1 MAFGKVKVDQ
11 IIYTSGGGEATLNV
25 SGLIDVNAENLVI
38 SGTISGVT
46 GEFQTVLAPSGNFS
60 GLAVS
65 TGDFT
70 YITGVEIHALTL
82 LSGTTITGQTGNFD
96 VLNVGGHTST
106 GTISGNTITGQTGN
120 FDVLNANTAT
130 FVTGVTKERLTVT
143 GDAFF
148 VEDIFVTGS
157 GIFGSGVYS
166 TGGVIS
172 GITVQAGTGDFT
184 NITGSTVTGGT
195 GNFALGGYG
204 YLTISNN
211 RSPFSIGLIQFTD
224 GAGVDFYE
232 SGTANS
238 VGFDAPTGIAGNIRW
253 ALPSSDASVSGYA
266 LVSDASGTLS
276 WGPVGSEQLY
286 STGINASSIPGAGLI
301 YPVLKDNTT
310 GSGLARATSS
320 LSYNTAN
327 NYLNAVGLSGTTITG
342 GTGNFANGGYGYL
355 TISNNRSPFAGLGL
369 IQFTDG
375 AGVDFY
381 ESGTANSVGFNA
393 PTGMGLANIRWRLPS
408 SDASVSG
415 YALVSD
421 GATNLSWAPV
431 GGGQLYSTGI
441 NASSIPGAGLIYPVL
456 KDNTT
461 GSGLARATSSLFYNT
476 TNNYL
481 NAAGLSGGFITG
493 GTGNFAAG
501 GYGYMTISNTRSPF
515 AGLGLIQFTD
525 GAGVDFYESGTA
537 NSVGFNPPTGMAA
550 FTNIRWRLPSSD
562 ASVSGYALVS
572 DGATN
577 LSWAPVPN
585 LSGSTLGSP
594 GTTTLGVGTAV
605 VTGSFGASGSTIL
618 GFEAGA
624 GLQPTGTV
632 PKPLTSGVIIGAF
645 ALSGVTGTS
654 GNQNTV
660 IGWGAGANTRNPSG
674 TILIGYRTATSSN
687 PGTFKAT
694 QTNII
699 AIGNNA
705 GIDSGFTLASF
716 EAQNNV
722 IVGHEALNSIY
733 DATGNISIGNYSS
746 KNAGGSLFNTTVV
759 GNYALESGNTVSGG
773 VYIGHRAGISHSG
786 TNNHIVIGEEAYP
799 SPDNNTSENVAI
811 GYRVASESSGFLT
824 STVMIGGNNCAKGI
838 YSGTRNVAIG
848 SYIASNHFVTAWTN
862 SWTYTVAVGSDLA
875 KDDKP
880 QDSNVYVG
888 SFCGSTISGP
898 NNVLIGKNI
907 CSPTGVT
914 HTGGDNILIGS
925 NMFNHFG
932 NSQVSKNVSIGI
944 DNASNGHTVGS
955 VLVGYRAGQS
965 ITTGDGNT
973 LIGYRAGRSVQDGFQ
988 NTAVGYDALISTQVG
1003 YYNTAVGYASLT
1015 SNLNIGNTAV
1025 GNAALFSLTTG
1036 GFNTAIGNSAGYA
1049 GLGLVT
1055 GSNCTFIGHNS
1066 EPSAGGV
1073 NNEITL
1079 GNNLIT
1085 TLRCNQTSITS
1096 LSDERDKTNIAD
1108 LDHGIDFIKRLRPVK
1123 FEWARRDPQVTMVSG
1138 ERVYSPSEFNG
1149 KKDYGFIA
1157 QELQTVETELNTTE
1171 YTSLVLD
1178 SNPEKLE
1185 AAPLKTYPILVQAVK
1200 QLIDRLEAAEQTIT
1214 QLQGA

>member
-1 MAFGKVKVDQ
+1 
-11 IIYTSGGGEATLNV
+11 
-25 SGLIDVNAENLVI
+25 
-38 SGTISGVT
+38 
-46 GEFQTVLAPSGNFS
+46 
-60 GLAVS
+60 
-65 TGDFT
+65 
-70 YITGVEIHALTL
+70 
-82 LSGTTITGQTGNFD
+82 
-96 VLNVGGHTST
+96 
-106 GTISGNTITGQTGN
+106 
-120 FDVLNANTAT
+120 
-130 FVTGVTKERLTVT
+130 
-143 GDAFF
+143 
-148 VEDIFVTGS
+148 
-157 GIFGSGVYS
+157 
-166 TGGVIS
+166 
-172 GITVQAGTGDFT
+172 
-184 NITGSTVTGGT
+184 
-195 GNFALGGYG
+195 
-204 YLTISNN
+204 
-211 RSPFSIGLIQFTD
+211 
-224 GAGVDFYE
+224 
-232 SGTANS
+232 
-238 VGFDAPTGIAGNIRW
+238 
-253 ALPSSDASVSGYA
+253 
-266 LVSDASGTLS
+266 
-276 WGPVGSEQLY
+276 
-286 STGINASSIPGAGLI
+286 
-301 YPVLKDNTT
+301 
-310 GSGLARATSS
+310 
-320 LSYNTAN
+320 
-327 NYLNAVGLSGTTITG
+327 
-342 GTGNFANGGYGYL
+342 TGNFANGGYGYL
-355 TISNNRSPFAGLGL
+355 TISNNRSPFPGFGAL
-369 IQFTDG
+369 QFTDG
-375 AGVDFY
+375 ALVDFY
-381 ESGTANSVGFNA
+381 ESGTANSVGFKA
-393 PTGMGLANIRWRLPS
+393 PTGMGEANIRWTLPS
-408 SDASVSG
+408 SDTSVSG

-431 GGGQLYSTGI
+431 GGEQLYSTGI
-441 NASSIPGAGLIYPVL
+441 NAGSIPEEGLIYPVL
-456 KDNTT
+456 KDQTI

-481 NAAGLSGGFITG
+481 NAVGLSGGFITG

-501 GYGYMTISNTRSPF
+501 GFGYMSISNSRSPF

-705 GIDSGFTLASF
+705 GQDSGFTLASF

-773 VYIGHRAGISHSG
+773 IYIGHRAGISHSG

-799 SPDNNTSENVAI
+799 SPFNNTSENVAI

-848 SYIASNHFVTAWTN
+848 SYIASNHFGTAWTN
-862 SWTYTVAVGSDLA
+862 SWTYTVAIGSDLA
-875 KDDKP
+875 MADKP
-880 QDSNVYVG
+880 QDSNVYIG
-888 SFCGSTISGP
+888 SFCGSSISGP
-898 NNVLIGKNI
+898 NNVLIGKSI

-914 HTGGDNILIGS
+914 YTGGDNVLIG
-925 NMFNHFG
+925 NNIFNPFA
-932 NSQVSKNVSIGI
+932 NREISRNVCIGI
-944 DNASNGHTVGS
+944 DNAPNGRTIGS
-955 VLVGYRAGQS
+955 VFIGYRAGQS
-965 ITTGDGNT
+965 IYTGDHNT
-973 LIGYRAGRSVQDGFQ
+973 LVGYQAGKNLMDGFNNTTIGYNALSTTAFGYW
-988 NTAVGYDALISTQVG
+988 NTAVGNEVLPNFTFG
-1003 YYNTAVGYASLT
+1003 N
-1015 SNLNIGNTAV
+1015 GNTAV
-1025 GNAALFSLTTG
+1025 GNQALFTFTSG
-1036 GFNTAIGNSAGYA
+1036 ASNTAIGNRAGY
-1049 GLGLVT
+1049 GGPGLVT
-1055 GSNCTFIGHNS
+1055 GSNCTLIGHDS
-1066 EPSAGGV
+1066 EPSASSV
-1073 NNEITL
+1073 SNEITL
-1079 GNNLIT
+1079 GNSSIT

-1123 FEWARRDPQVTMVSG
+1123 FEWARRDPQVTIVSG
-1138 ERVYSPSEFNG
+1138 EPVYSPSEFNG
-1149 KKDYGFIA
+1149 RKDYGFIA